1 MDTLAFLCFLHQP
14 FQPESRIMTIT
25 PSRLLIALLL
35 SAATLGAATVSA
47 HGTAPARHGG
57 IVQSA
62 NDLSFELVSTPDGA
76 VLYVDDHDKAYDA
89 AKMSGKLTVLQGS
102 NKSEV
107 FLTPAGGN
115 KLEAKGVKLDK
126 GAKAVAVVTSGSK
139 TTTVRFTLK

>member
-1 MDTLAFLCFLHQP
+1 MTLTFSC
-14 FQPESRIMTIT
+14 
-25 PSRLLIALLL
+25 LLATLLL
-35 SAATLGAATVSA
+35 SAATLGAATASA

-62 NDLSFELVSTPDGA
+62 NDLSFELVATPDGA
-76 VLYVDDHDKAYDA
+76 ALYVDDHDKAYDA
-89 AKMSGKLTVLQGS
+89 RKLSGKLTVLQGS

-107 FLTPAGGN
+107 PLTPADGN

-126 GAKAVAVVTSGSK
+126 GAKAVAVVTDGSK

>member
-1 MDTLAFLCFLHQP
+1 MTLTF
-14 FQPESRIMTIT
+14 
-25 PSRLLIALLL
+25 SRLLATLLL

-57 IVQSA
+57 VVQSS
-62 NDLSFELVSTPDGA
+62 NDLSFELVATPDGA
-76 VLYVDDHDKAYDA
+76 ALYVDDHDKAYDA
-89 AKMSGKLTVLQGS
+89 KKLSGKLTVLQGS

-107 FLTPAGGN
+107 ALTPADGN

-126 GAKAVAVVTSGSK
+126 GAKAVAVVTDGSK

>member
-1 MDTLAFLCFLHQP
+1 
-14 FQPESRIMTIT
+14 MTIT

-47 HGTAPARHGG
+47 HGIAPARHGG

-107 FLTPAGGN
+107 SLTPAGGN

-126 GAKAVAVVTSGSK
+126 GAKAVAVVISGSK
-139 TTTVRFTLK
+139 TTTVRFTVK

>member
-1 MDTLAFLCFLHQP
+1 
-14 FQPESRIMTIT
+14 MTIT
-25 PSRLLIALLL
+25 PSRLLATLLL
-35 SAATLGAATVSA
+35 SAATLGAVPASA

-57 IVQSA
+57 VVQSA
-62 NDLSFELVSTPDGA
+62 NDLSFELVATPDGA

-89 AKMSGKLTVLQGS
+89 TKLSGKLTLLLGS

-107 FLTPAGGN
+107 PLTPAGGN

-126 GAKAVAVVTSGSK
+126 GAKVVALVTDERK